1 MRWVWFVKCL
11 LETPLLCRLQLPCN
25 LDLAWVLCF
34 FWLWLGFLIV
44 MSPIRAM
51 TLTNQG
57 LDCENLIGTKN
68 FTSYWAWDI
77 MVPKL
82 CDRYEF
88 VYALIND
95 FPHLK
100 FTLNGGI
107 DNIHQVCLFL
117 HLFYKVVPLKTFFFG
132 WLLLYLLQKNSKKF
146 NPYPMS
152 DKPIC
157 WPGYCLK
164 IANSRVYLECN
175 ICCDYQFF
183 SSIQNLKLWMVI
195 KSVSDNQF
203 KF

>member
-1 MRWVWFVKCL
+1 
-11 LETPLLCRLQLPCN
+11 
-25 LDLAWVLCF
+25 
-34 FWLWLGFLIV
+34 
-44 MSPIRAM
+44 
-51 TLTNQG
+51 
-57 LDCENLIGTKN
+57 
-68 FTSYWAWDI
+68 

-117 HLFYKVVPLKTFFFG
+117 HLFYKVVPLKIFFFG
-132 WLLLYLLQKNSKKF
+132 SLLLYLLQKNSKKF
-146 NPYPMS
+146 NLYPMS
-152 DKPIC
+152 GNAIC

-164 IANSRVYLECN
+164 IANSRVDLECN

-195 KSVSDNQF
+195 KSE
-203 KF
+203 